1 MMNANNE
8 EDHRQLAAAAA
19 NAARA
24 ARAVNRAVTR
34 AAAIAAADDVV
45 VAADVDA
52 AARVARFGRVDA
64 VDAAAVAA
72 APPPVSF
79 LGGLHDHIRVILL
92 NYLGETQDGL
102 ITLTLVSKQVYNK
115 DRKQPGIE
123 WKIVP
128 TIEIRPRQQGGSTL
142 ALLQQLCNHHN
153 ILRYPHTHMRV
164 YDVHKITRSSGQIEN
179 AIIRSIGRSQPEDAT
194 KQQRNI
200 DELLDEGQA
209 MADITKSCP
218 FDSILSLDMSYSKP
232 MVVPMILPNILIKI
246 LPNLREINLSHICT
260 STDVLYN
267 VSNQCPYLEKVTWN
281 NIRYYTNDACV
292 GLSGWDMRTAK
303 NLKEIIMDNSEFQF
317 DLDCYID
324 ITRKDRFLFYCCSN
338 ALERVSISNATSWL
352 NNPLPQRVLINF
364 VRNVPTLR
372 WFRSGLNEE
381 NKNMLRLE
389 RPDIEF
395 LN

>member
-8 EDHRQLAAAAA
+8 EDQRQLAAAAA
-19 NAARA
+19 NAARD

-52 AARVARFGRVDA
+52 AARVARFGRIDA

-164 YDVHKITRSSGQIEN
+164 YDVHKITRSSGQIDN
-179 AIIRSIGRSQPEDAT
+179 PYSRSIGRSQPEDAT

-200 DELLDEGQA
+200 DELLDEDQA
-209 MADITKSCP
+209 MTDITKSCP

-267 VSNQCPYLEKVTWN
+267 VSNQCPHLEKVTWN

-338 ALERVSISNATSWL
+338 ALERVSISNARWL
-352 NNPLPQRVLINF
+352 NNPLPQSVLINF

-372 WFRSGLNEE
+372 WFRSDLTEE

>member
-8 EDHRQLAAAAA
+8 EDHRQQAAVAA

-164 YDVHKITRSSGQIEN
+164 YDVHKITRSSGQ
-179 AIIRSIGRSQPEDAT
+179 PEDAT

-232 MVVPMILPNILIKI
+232 ILFEPIVVPMILPNILIKI
-246 LPNLREINLSHICT
+246 LPNLREINLSNICT
-260 STDVLYN
+260 RRDVLYN
-267 VSNQCPYLEKVTWN
+267 VSNQCPHLEKVTWN
-281 NIRYYTNDACV
+281 NIRDYTNDACV

-303 NLKEIIMDNSEFQF
+303 NLKEIIMNNSEFQF
-317 DLDCYID
+317 DLD
-324 ITRKDRFLFYCCSN
+324 ITRKDRLFYCCSN
-338 ALERVSISNATSWL
+338 ALERVSISNARWL
-352 NNPLPQRVLINF
+352 NNPLPQSVLINF

-372 WFRSGLNEE
+372 WFRSDLTEE

>member
-1 MMNANNE
+1 MAVPQLRSSSKRSFGGETLSSKSVEHVIHEEEVVEEE
-8 EDHRQLAAAAA
+8 EDEIHKRKQ
-19 NAARA
+19 
-24 ARAVNRAVTR
+24 VFKSC
-34 AAAIAAADDVV
+34 
-45 VAADVDA
+45 
-52 AARVARFGRVDA
+52 FGDNELR
-64 VDAAAVAA
+64 
-72 APPPVSF
+72 
-79 LGGLHDHIRVILL
+79 
-92 NYLGETQDGL
+92 ETQDGL

-200 DELLDEGQA
+200 DELQDEGRA

-292 GLSGWDMRTAK
+292 GMSGWDMRTAK

-317 DLDCYID
+317 DLDI
-324 ITRKDRFLFYCCSN
+324 IRKDRFLFYCCSN
-338 ALERVSISNATSWL
+338 ALERVSISNATRYIL
-352 NNPLPQRVLINF
+352 NNPLPQSVLINF

-372 WFRSGLNEE
+372 WFRSDLTEE
-381 NKNMLRLE
+381 SKNMLRLE

>member
-72 APPPVSF
+72 APPPVS
-79 LGGLHDHIRVILL
+79 LSDLPDHMRVILL

-164 YDVHKITRSSGQIEN
+164 YDVHKITRSSGQ
-179 AIIRSIGRSQPEDAT
+179 PEDAT

-232 MVVPMILPNILIKI
+232 ILFEPIVVPMILPNILIKI
-246 LPNLREINLSHICT
+246 LPNLREINLSNICT
-260 STDVLYN
+260 SKDVLYN
-267 VSNQCPYLEKVTWN
+267 VSNQCPHLEKVTWN
-281 NIRYYTNDACV
+281 NIRDYTNDACV

-338 ALERVSISNATSWL
+338 ALERVSISNARWL
-352 NNPLPQRVLINF
+352 NNPLPQSVLINF

-372 WFRSGLNEE
+372 WFRSGLTEE

>member
-164 YDVHKITRSSGQIEN
+164 YDVHKITRSSGQ
-179 AIIRSIGRSQPEDAT
+179 PEDAT

-246 LPNLREINLSHICT
+246 LPNLREINLSNICT
-260 STDVLYN
+260 SKDVLYN
-267 VSNQCPYLEKVTWN
+267 VSNQCPHLEKVTWN
-281 NIRYYTNDACV
+281 NIRDYTNDACV

-395 LN
+395 LK